1 MSGAFAMIALES
13 ALTLLAAIVLGI
25 GMVDPK
31 RRDGRPEALTAA
43 IGFTVLFA
51 GTFFGLSP
59 LGEAF
64 GGAWGVGPLSVLY
77 KRLFLAA
84 GALTALLACPSGEP
98 KPSIP
103 RGRLGEA
110 LGLMVFSV
118 TGMCVLVSSRELAL
132 LYTGLEL
139 VTMPLVALVAFHPR
153 EPRGAEAGLKYVFTS
168 ALSSGFLLYGLSFV
182 YGLTGTT
189 MIAEVAERLPAGPLT
204 LAALIMVMVG
214 VGFKISAVP
223 FHLWAPDVYEGGPVV
238 VSAFL
243 AVASKAAGFALFA
256 KVVGVAFARVGDSV
270 SLLVA
275 LLAVVTHDR
284 RQPGRAAPD
293 EHQALPRLFLDRPGR
308 LPADRPG
315 PRRLPRRRLGRLL
328 PAGLPRLLPRG
339 LRRGGDRRRRDR
351 ARGHARVHRAL
362 GVEPAA
368 GVRDDA
374 LALLALGHPAAGR
387 ASSGSSTSSPRRPQ
401 KGMAWLVLVG
411 AVNST
416 VSLFYYL
423 TVIRWMYIE
432 KPTAEQSAVPPI
444 RTSNCGGAVLAIC
457 TVGDAGARPAAA
469 DPALG
474 RVRRRRRVLIP
485 GSAGRAFLAPAALRR
500 AHACAAGTRPPPRG
514 LVAAL
519 PGQEIR
525 SRPTRDRTQ
534 VRARNEEADH
544 QDTTR
549 QRRQPLTELISQ
561 TSFAARSSS
570 SVMRRSRIAP
580 RSSSWPRN
588 VPASRPHSTGGVQY
602 PSSSRTTT
610 LAIVDSVTS
619 PSSFTRMT
627 SSHPGA
633 PASARS

>member
-13 ALTLLAAIVLGI
+13 ALAVLAAIVLGI
-25 GMVDPK
+25 GMVNPK
-31 RRDGRPEALTAA
+31 RRNGRPEALTAA

-98 KPSIP
+98 RPSIP

-110 LGLMVFSV
+110 LGLMIFSV

-189 MIAEVAERLPAGPLT
+189 MIAGVAERLPAGPLT
-204 LAALIMVMVG
+204 MAALIMVMVG

-256 KVVGVAFARVGDSV
+256 KVIGVAFMRVGDSV
-270 SLLVA
+270 GFLVA
-275 LLAVVTHDR
+275 LLAVVTMTVGNLVALHQTNIKR
-284 RQPGRAAPD
+284 FLAYSSIAQAGYLLIGLAPGGYRADASV
-293 EHQALPRLFLDRPGR
+293 AFYLLVYLVSCLAAFGVAAIVAGATGR
-308 LPADRPG
+308 EDMREYI
-315 PRRLPRRRLGRLL
+315 
-328 PAGLPRLLPRG
+328 GLSESNPKL
-339 LRRGGDRRRRDR
+339 
-351 ARGHARVHRAL
+351 AFVMM
-362 GVEPAA
+362 
-368 GVRDDA
+368 
-374 LALLALGHPAAGR
+374 LALFSLSGIPPLAGFLGKFYLFAA
-387 ASSGSSTSSPRRPQ
+387 AAQ
-401 KGMAWLVLVG
+401 KGLAWLVLVG

-416 VSLFYYL
+416 ISLFYYL

-444 RTSNCGGAVLAIC
+444 RVANCGAAVLAIC
-457 TVGDAGARPAAA
+457 TVGMLALGLLPQVLRWVETAAA
-469 DPALG
+469 
-474 RVRRRRRVLIP
+474 
-485 GSAGRAFLAPAALRR
+485 AGF
-500 AHACAAGTRPPPRG
+500 
-514 LVAAL
+514 
-519 PGQEIR
+519 
-525 SRPTRDRTQ
+525 
-534 VRARNEEADH
+534 
-544 QDTTR
+544 
-549 QRRQPLTELISQ
+549 
-561 TSFAARSSS
+561 
-570 SVMRRSRIAP
+570 
-580 RSSSWPRN
+580 
-588 VPASRPHSTGGVQY
+588 
-602 PSSSRTTT
+602 
-610 LAIVDSVTS
+610 
-619 PSSFTRMT
+619 
-627 SSHPGA
+627 
-633 PASARS
+633 